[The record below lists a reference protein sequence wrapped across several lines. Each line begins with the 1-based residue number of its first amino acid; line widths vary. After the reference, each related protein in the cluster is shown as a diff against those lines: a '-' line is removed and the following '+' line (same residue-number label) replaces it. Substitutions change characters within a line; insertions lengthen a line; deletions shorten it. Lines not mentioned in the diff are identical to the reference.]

1 MSYNE
6 NTVRSMHEFLGS
18 GRGGRRFN
26 SFLGVVNAQ
35 PRYHSFIGVSRPQQ
49 AHGTGGASAPSVPTP
64 YVFHNDQ
71 SQREAT
77 QMRDEGVLKQDP
89 TTRRF

>member
-1 MSYNE
+1 
-6 NTVRSMHEFLGS
+6 MHEFLGT

-26 SFLGVVNAQ
+26 SFLGVVNAL

-49 AHGTGGASAPSVPTP
+49 ARGTGGASAPSIPTP
-64 YVFHNDQ
+64 YVFHNDE

-77 QMRDEGVLKQDP
+77 KMREEGVKKLD
-89 TTRRF
+89 TVNRRF